1 MEEDRK
7 EREKSYH
14 DERFASDPRRKLGKY
29 YSVNGGAKNFYAR
42 KISRD
47 CNNKKVLEYGCGT
60 GSLSFDLMIEGARV
74 TGIDISEVAI
84 SKAKEMMLEKNTG
97 GDLRFAV
104 MDAEDLAFEADEFSV
119 VCGSGILHHL
129 NVERAFKELS
139 RVLKKEGKAVFMEPL
154 GYNPLINLYRKMT
167 PEMRSRDERP
177 LTRPDI
183 DLAGKY
189 FGDVRIKHFHLLS
202 LTAVPLRRI
211 WGFQLLKRLLDRADG
226 LLLSLPLV
234 KWFAWMVV
242 LELKSPRKNVEGANG

>member
-1 MEEDRK
+1 MKEDRK
-7 EREKSYH
+7 ERERNYH

-29 YSVNGGAKNFYAR
+29 YSANEGAKNFYAR
-42 KISRD
+42 KVYRD
-47 CNNKKVLEYGCGT
+47 SNNKKVLEYGCGT

-84 SKAKEMMLEKNTG
+84 SKAKEMSLKKNTG

-104 MDAEDLAFEADEFSV
+104 MDAEELAFDADEFSV

-129 NVERAFKELS
+129 DVEKAFRELS
-139 RVLKKEGKAVFMEPL
+139 RVLKKEGRAVFVEPL

-167 PEMRSRDERP
+167 PEMRSKDEHP

-183 DLAGKY
+183 ELAGKY

-202 LTAVPLRRI
+202 LMAVPLRRMR
-211 WGFQLLKRLLDRADG
+211 GFHLLKKLVDRVDG
-226 LLLSLPLV
+226 LLLGLPLV

-242 LELKSPRKNVEGANG
+242 LELKNPRKNIEEANG